1 MSEENYQEKFNRKEL
16 LLDEKEVIEILVNWK
31 DKKGNYD
38 FRHLTH
44 LIAPDL
50 ELQEFF
56 EIKGLYVG
64 TNILRQEFGFD
75 KNEKPGDFDI
85 IVIPY
90 SENEIL
96 FERTGVIEVKIV
108 RPSRKKPL
116 RNANSIGTTQV
127 KGLINDG
134 FPFVGLMHISLSEPL
149 KEEEKTIINYCTIP
163 ANSGQTFEK
172 GKTFEDYLIPV
183 KMDAFQWFSAD
194 KQMQR
199 LITTD
204 LPKYVAL
211 LCFGLT
217 QKTNDEFWL
226 ETVSAKYSDFQTGY
240 FNPNLKS
247 ETIQKV
253 KDHFL
258 KNELKYSKKEIR

>member
-1 MSEENYQEKFNRKEL
+1 MSEGNYQEKFNRKEL
-16 LLDEKEVIEILVNWK
+16 LLDEKEVIEIIVNWK
-31 DKKGNYD
+31 DSKGNYD

-50 ELQEFF
+50 ELQDLF
-56 EIKGLYVG
+56 EIKGLYIG
-64 TNILRQEFGFD
+64 TNILRQDFGFN
-75 KNEKPGDFDI
+75 KSEKPGDFDI

-96 FERTGVIEVKIV
+96 FERTGVVEVKIV

-116 RNANSIGTTQV
+116 RNANSTGTTQT

-163 ANSGQTFEK
+163 ANRGETFEK
-172 GKTFEDYLIPV
+172 GKTLDDYLVPV
-183 KMDAFQWFSAD
+183 KTDNFQWFSAD

-217 QKTNDEFWL
+217 KKTNNEFWM
-226 ETVSAKYSDFQTGY
+226 ETVSVKYSNFQTGY
-240 FNPNLKS
+240 FNPNLKP

-253 KDHFL
+253 KDHFF
-258 KNELKYSKKEIR
+258 KNKSKYSKKEIR